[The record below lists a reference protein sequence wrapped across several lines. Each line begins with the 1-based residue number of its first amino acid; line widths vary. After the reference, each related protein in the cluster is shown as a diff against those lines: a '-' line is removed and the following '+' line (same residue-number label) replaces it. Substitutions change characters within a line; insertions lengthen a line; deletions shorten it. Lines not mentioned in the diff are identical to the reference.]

1 MALTFLPLLTHATEP
16 ASKAPLDRADHQT
29 RRPNIV
35 LIIGDDHGWRDSGFM
50 GSTIAQTPNLDALA
64 AEGTLFTNA
73 HSTASICQP
82 ALKALLAGVHHT
94 RWVAKRDALAARGD
108 KFRPRQEVVYFRTLP
123 SELRKAGYLSW
134 EGGKHWE
141 GTFAQAGFS
150 HGLAVRHTHLF
161 TNAGAKFGRDG
172 WLEGTAL
179 APFQH
184 FLDETGD
191 SPFFAWIAP
200 LLPHFPFDSPE
211 EFRLAYAALGLT
223 TSELNYYAN
232 VTWFDAFLGTVVAE
246 LDARGVRDNTLIIYL
261 ADNGW
266 EVGDET
272 NVFRSTGHGKSSL
285 YDSGTRTPLILNWPG
300 IVPSGVVRDDLVSI
314 LDIFPT
320 ILDYAGA
327 DQVPDRWGRSL
338 RASVE
343 DGAAVGHDTIVT
355 FHPGETPSTGGYT
368 VRTQDWHYLRY
379 SSGREELYAIR
390 EDPFERDDRAHSHP
404 ALLDRFRAEVVAWQR
419 KIDENPMDLPAE
431 PLR

>member
-1 MALTFLPLLTHATEP
+1 MALTFLPLVTHATGP
-16 ASKAPLDRADHQT
+16 ASGASLDRADQQT

-50 GSTIAQTPNLDALA
+50 GSSIAQTPNLDALA

-94 RWVAKRDALAARGD
+94 RWNAKSEALAARGA
-108 KFRPRQEVVYFRTLP
+108 KFRPRQDVVYFRTLP
-123 SELRKAGYLSW
+123 SELHKVGYLSW

-141 GTFAQAGFS
+141 GTFEQAGFT
-150 HGLAVRHTHLF
+150 HGLAVRHTHSF
-161 TNAGAKFGRDG
+161 TNAGAKFGRTG
-172 WLEGTAL
+172 WVEGRAL

-184 FLDETGD
+184 FLDGTGD

-200 LLPHFPFDSPE
+200 LLPHYPFDSPE

-223 TSELNYYAN
+223 SSQLNYYSN
-232 VTWFDAFLGTVVAE
+232 VSWFDALLGLVVAE
-246 LDARGVRDNTLIIYL
+246 LDARELRDNTLIIYL

-272 NVFRSTGHGKSSL
+272 NVFRPTGHGKSSL
-285 YDSGTRTPLILNWPG
+285 YDTGTRTPMILNWPG
-300 IVPSGVVRDDLVSI
+300 IVPSGVVRNDLASI

-320 ILDYAGA
+320 ILEYAGA
-327 DQVPDRWGRSL
+327 DQVPDRWGHSL
-338 RASVE
+338 REPVE
-343 DGAAVGHDTIVT
+343 RGTAVGHDSIVT
-355 FHPGETPSTGGYT
+355 FHPGNTPTTGGYT
-368 VRTQDWHYLRY
+368 VRTRDWHYLQY

-390 EDPFERDDRAHSHP
+390 EDPDETDDRAQAHP
-404 ALLDRFRAEVVAWQR
+404 DLVDRFRAEVLAWQR
-419 KIDENPMDLPAE
+419 KIEENPLDLPAA